1 MVPHVQ
7 EASNTVVE
15 ARVRF
20 PALDGYD
27 LGGTFYRPDASVI
40 ADRAVVFNCGYG
52 IPASYYGHFARYLA
66 ESGIPVLT
74 YDYRGIGESRP
85 SRLRGF
91 AVTAEDWA
99 EYDCGGAIAWLR
111 VRYPKAELVGIS
123 HSFGT
128 LLLGG
133 APNAGELSRF
143 VLICSH
149 TGYFGDYRPRYRLPM
164 AVLWHGVMPGLTR
177 LFGYFPA
184 RRLGLGDDLPSG
196 IALQWAA
203 RRSPDLRLGGI
214 GDPARARAGLVRCS
228 ELRGVALVLSFTDD
242 AFATDAGTRRLL
254 SYFPRLEAQ
263 HLRITPADAGMQ
275 GVGHFGFFR
284 RKARSRLWPRVLA
297 YLLRDSSERRAPLAG
312 VALK

>member
-1 MVPHVQ
+1 
-7 EASNTVVE
+7 
-15 ARVRF
+15 
-20 PALDGYD
+20 
-27 LGGTFYRPDASVI
+27 
-40 ADRAVVFNCGYG
+40 VVFNCGGG
-52 IPASYYGHFARYLA
+52 IPAAFYRRFARYLA
-66 ESGIPVLT
+66 ESDIPVLT

-85 SRLRGF
+85 PSLRGF
-91 AVTAEDWA
+91 AATAEDWA

-123 HSFGT
+123 HSVGT

-133 APNAGELSRF
+133 APNAGDLSRL
-143 VLICSH
+143 VLLCPH

-164 AVLWHGVMPGLTR
+164 ALLWHGVMPGLTR

-214 GDPARARAGLVRCS
+214 GDPVRARAALARCS
-228 ELRGVALVLSFTDD
+228 ELCCGALVLSFTDD

-284 RKARSRLWPRVLA
+284 RNAQTTLWPRVLA
-297 YLLRDSSERRAPLAG
+297 YLLRKSSERRLPSAEA
-312 VALK
+312 VSK